1 VINFN
6 LEKSC
11 KNKYKRRYVENTIIK
26 GVNYIMMNVN
36 SEKCVGCEICVKDCF
51 PKCIEIVDEKAK
63 INSATCMKCGHCIA
77 VCPKGAV
84 SIDEYNMDE
93 VKDYNEAEFKIEP
106 DNLLNFIKFRRTIRQ
121 FKDKDVETEKLLKI
135 IEAGRFTQTG
145 INAQNVSYIVVKD
158 NIEQLKEIA
167 LENLKNK
174 GEEILKNLNPQT
186 VPFKRYAQMWIK
198 MYNEYKENP
207 KLNDK
212 LFFNAPALILVVS
225 DSQING
231 ALASSNMELM
241 TNAQGLGTFFSGFF
255 AMAAQGNEKIRELL
269 GLEGN
274 KEIVTCMVIGYPNV
288 KYVRTVPRKD
298 ASILWK

>member
-1 VINFN
+1 
-6 LEKSC
+6 
-11 KNKYKRRYVENTIIK
+11 
-26 GVNYIMMNVN
+26 MNVN
-36 SEKCVGCEICVKDCF
+36 SEKCVGCGICVKDCF

-84 SIDEYNMDE
+84 SIDEYNMEE
-93 VKDYNEAEFKIEP
+93 VKDYIEAEFKIES
-106 DNLLNFIKFRRTIRQ
+106 DTLLNFIKFRRTTRQ
-121 FKDKDVETEKLLKI
+121 FKDKDIEKEKLLKI
-135 IEAGRFTQTG
+135 VEAGRFTQTG